1 MDTIHIYIIIYG
13 LQSTFIYV
21 LLHNAAKVSKF
32 AQNGLRILSNAG
44 YRPVSSISCS
54 SLPRSFSRCEMS
66 FKAAV
71 TSPVN

>member
-44 YRPVSSISCS
+44 Y
-54 SLPRSFSRCEMS
+54 
-66 FKAAV
+66 
-71 TSPVN
+71 